1 MTHTV
6 AHRETVGRFTVT
18 IHYDTHHSLSD
29 AINDE
34 PVLIFGRERGRNW
47 QILDQSKRNFPTMDI
62 LRVIAEDDTDEMLGQ
77 LADTIYSDW
86 GQADSGRFW
95 AEHSDWI
102 HGRNHN
108 GRRYYKTKDAMAA
121 ALFETE
127 HGHPLADL
135 KVEPFTNRNSQ
146 FYLCFWQSE
155 LDAYAGCKNATS
167 CIASCQAIIDGDV
180 YGYEITAP
188 DDEDMGDELD
198 SCWGFIGDMN
208 YCLEEAKASA
218 EWMEARARE
227 RDACA
232 MAAAIM
238 EARPDLAPQYA

>member
-1 MTHTV
+1 MTEHV

-18 IHYDTHHSLSD
+18 IYYDTHRELAD
-29 AINDE
+29 AVNYE
-34 PVLIFGRERGRNW
+34 PVLIFGRERGSNW
-47 QILDQSKRNFPTMDI
+47 KILDQSKRNFPPMDI
-62 LRVIAEDDTDEMLGQ
+62 LRAIAEDDTDEMLGH
-77 LADTIYSDW
+77 LTDMRYSDW

-102 HGRNHN
+102 HDRNHS
-108 GRRYYKTKDAMAA
+108 RRYYKTKDAMAA
-121 ALFETE
+121 ALFEAE

-135 KVEPFTNRNSQ
+135 KVEQFGDYRST

-167 CIASCQAIIDGDV
+167 CLASCQAIIDGDV
-180 YGYEITAP
+180 YGFEITAP

-208 YCLEEAKASA
+208 DCLEVAKAIA
-218 EWMEARARE
+218 EGMEARARE
-227 RDACA
+227 RDACD

-238 EARPDLAPQYA
+238 ESRPDLAPQYV